1 MSHKIVTLAVAVFLV
16 IGFAVP
22 RAHAEEKIALV
33 SLQRALN
40 EVNEGKSAKA
50 KLKKDFE
57 TKKKE
62 IDGMKLELDT
72 MGKELDKQKLV
83 LSQEALKTK
92 SQEFQNKYVAMQQKA
107 ADYEKEFRNQDA
119 ETAQRIIDALR
130 GVVSDLSSKEGYTL
144 VIENSAETVL
154 FAKNAQDITDKV
166 IATYNASPNKK

>member
-1 MSHKIVTLAVAVFLV
+1 MRKKILTVAVAGFLILGV
-16 IGFAVP
+16 AVP

-40 EVNEGKSAKA
+40 EVNEGKNAKA

-62 IDGMKLELDT
+62 IDAMKLELDN
-72 MGKELDKQKLV
+72 MGKDLDKQKLV
-83 LSQEALKTK
+83 LSQDALKAK

-107 ADYEKEFRNQDA
+107 ADYEKDFRSQDA
-119 ETAQRIIDALR
+119 ETAQKIIDALR
-130 GVVSDLSSKEGYTL
+130 GVVSDISGKEGYTL

-166 IATYNASPNKK
+166 IATYNATPAKK